1 LVQVMVCPDP
11 VPQVK
16 PLSLNMVSSGE
27 AVKASPLGKMSVM
40 LQPAAASPGPL
51 LVAESVY

>member
-1 LVQVMVCPDP
+1 MVGPEP
-11 VPQVK
+11 APQVK
-16 PLSLNMVSSGE
+16 PLLLKMSSGE
-27 AVKASPLGKMSVM
+27 AVKVSPLGKMSVM